1 MKARGELVIGY
12 WLIGGMGIGVGKLG
26 ALTDYTDYADFFML
40 MIGGF
45 SHWGIG
51 GLELESWKVGGSHRL
66 RGSSL
71 REVNA
76 RIFYLDD

>member
-1 MKARGELVIGY
+1 MKKCDESGVGIVIGY

-45 SHWGIG
+45 RDCV
-51 GLELESWKVGGSHRL
+51 KR
-66 RGSSL
+66 
-71 REVNA
+71 
-76 RIFYLDD
+76 